1 MRCFMTWKVCLGVL
15 VFSVLAWLPQ
25 GANAPCNWWSP
36 APCWGQE
43 ARPNPETIVVGSF
56 SDNSV
61 TGSSSIKGNTVTVIG
76 TKSTFLASMSSSF
89 AGFKGISQVNQAAG
103 SINNQANSISVC
115 SSPGQV
121 SRIGQSYK
129 SEIKDNS
136 LVTPGNC
143 YTASISGG
151 SYAGG
156 SGIAQVNQAAGNMNS
171 QYNGFALN
179 IGTGKGAV
187 CLTDAELCN
196 AKTNNKTIVKDSPSN
211 NLPVLSADS
220 DPKNN
225 NFHGVFGSSQVQG
238 DLNSVKTLFTVN
250 VITAK

>member
-1 MRCFMTWKVCLGVL
+1 MTWKVCLGVL
-15 VFSVLAWLPQ
+15 AISVITWLPQ
-25 GANAPCNWWSP
+25 GASTASTWWSP

-43 ARPNPETIVVGSF
+43 RHASNPETIVVGSF
-56 SDNSV
+56 SDNNV
-61 TGSSSIKGNTVTVIG
+61 TGISSIKGNALTG
-76 TKSTFLASMSSSF
+76 TNGTYNASMDNSF

-103 SINNQANSISVC
+103 SINNQWNSISVC

-129 SEIKDNS
+129 SEIKDNCLNTS
-136 LVTPGNC
+136 GNS

-187 CLTDAELCN
+187 CLTDAELCTT
-196 AKTNNKTIVKDSPSN
+196 KTNNKVVGDPSSN
-211 NLPVLSADS
+211 HTSTVLSADS
-220 DPKNN
+220 DPSKN
-225 NFHGVFGSSQVQG
+225 NFHGVFGSSQVAG

-250 VITAK
+250 VITKP